1 MAHPDIDRAAGG
13 VRPAASIVVRA
24 KNEEALIGRTLDR
37 LQSQTFRDYE
47 IIVVDSGST
56 DRTLEIARGFPTVRL
71 IEIRP
76 EEFTFGRA
84 LNIGCRES
92 RGEFLVFLSAHA
104 LPGSDRWL
112 ELLLA
117 HFADERVVGVW
128 GAQKRH
134 PIDRRPPRVVRQDF
148 AMFMNDIYFGF
159 NNSNGA
165 MRKATWEKYPLN
177 EELPGSEDKEWA
189 HRVLS
194 EGYLL
199 VHESEA
205 FVLHRHEDSIRQ
217 AWWRSHR
224 EHLGYAL
231 FLPHYRVGLRA
242 TLRYGYH
249 AIRAAWEPNPTKGR
263 LRRFRHRV
271 PRIIATTA
279 GRFTG
284 SHQLP
289 HF

>member
-1 MAHPDIDRAAGG
+1 MAHAEIDRAAGG
-13 VRPAASIVVRA
+13 VRPVASIIVRA
-24 KNEEALIGRTLDR
+24 RNEEALIGQTLDR
-37 LQSQTFRDYE
+37 LQSQTFQDYE

-56 DRTLEIARGFPTVRL
+56 DRTIEIARGFPSVRL

-84 LNIGCRES
+84 LNIGCRYS
-92 RGEFLVFLSAHA
+92 RGDFLVFLSAHA
-104 LPGSDRWL
+104 LPGTERWL
-112 ELLLA
+112 ALLLS

-128 GAQKRH
+128 GAQKR
-134 PIDRRPPRVVRQDF
+134 RPADKRTPRVLRQDL
-148 AMFMNDIYFGF
+148 AMYLGNLHFGF

-165 MRKATWEKYPLN
+165 MRKAIWEKYPLN

-194 EGYLL
+194 DGHLL
-199 VHESEA
+199 VHDSEA
-205 FVLHRHEDSIRQ
+205 FVYHRHDDSIRQ

-231 FLPHYRVGLRA
+231 FLPNYRVGLA
-242 TLRYGYH
+242 ANFRYAYY
-249 AIRAAWEPNPTKGR
+249 AIRAAWEPAPSKGR
-263 LRRFRHRV
+263 LRRFRQRL
-271 PRIIATTA
+271 PRILATTV

-289 HF
+289 RT